1 MEEGIK
7 LRVITPDAL
16 FYEGRVSSIIVKTV
30 DGYMG
35 FLRGRAPACVLLAED
50 GKLRFREIPG
60 QGDKNRPQIPQKEQ
74 SSPAGKKKEEEEP
87 LIEARIE
94 GGFAY
99 MKGNMT
105 IYTDSAKW
113 EGLEEEEESSQ
124 VLAETGGPGTQPKKE
139 KLTLDTQPKE

>member
-16 FYEGRVSSIIVKTV
+16 FYEGVASSIIVKTV

-50 GKLRFREIPG
+50 GKLRFREIVGADGEKTVLPF
-60 QGDKNRPQIPQKEQ
+60 
-74 SSPAGKKKEEEEP
+74 KKEEKESPSAKKEEDDF
-87 LIEARIE
+87 LEAHIE

-99 MKGNMT
+99 MKGGMT
-105 IYTDSAKW
+105 IYTDLARW
-113 EGLEEEEESSQ
+113 EGLDEDGSAGQS
-124 VLAETGGPGTQPKKE
+124 PTQEKKE
-139 KLTLDTQPKE
+139 KLRPDTQPKE

>member
-16 FYEGRVSSIIVKTV
+16 FYEGRVSSVIVKTV

-35 FLRGRAPACVLLAED
+35 FLRNRAPACMLLAQE

-60 QGDKNRPQIPQKEQ
+60 QEGTNRP
-74 SSPAGKKKEEEEP
+74 PALKKEEK
-87 LIEARIE
+87 EATGKKDKDDDFFEASIE

-105 IYTDSAKW
+105 IYTDSARW
-113 EGLEEEEESSQ
+113 EGLEEEEET
-124 VLAETGGPGTQPKKE
+124 ETGRGEGGVSGARRKKE
-139 KLTLDTQPKE
+139 KLTLETQPKE